1 VLDGTARPDD
11 AASALVT
18 MTGISKRFAGVQ
30 ACDGVDLSV
39 QPGEVRA
46 LLGENGAGKS
56 TLMNILAGVIT
67 DYEGTIRIAGHPRK
81 FRSPADAQTAG
92 IAMIH
97 QELDLVP
104 GLSVAE
110 NIFLGREPR
119 TRLRTVDAT
128 RMAAAAMAQLAEL
141 GVELDPN
148 RSVGSL
154 RVGEQQLVE
163 IAKALCSY
171 SGPQATLRRS
181 YSGPQ
186 ATLRRSYSGPQ
197 ATLRRP
203 YSGPQATLRPTDAK
217 VLVMDEPTAALADAE
232 VHLLFA
238 TIARLRERGVAV
250 IYISHRME
258 EIEEIA
264 DSATVMRNGRVAG
277 TVEPRT
283 ATRRDVIDLMVGRA
297 EEEQFGHDGGGQSS
311 MRGDVL
317 LEVRDLALQAKGHQ
331 PGRTDPDG
339 IDLTVHA
346 GEIVGLAGLMGAGRT
361 ELLET
366 LYGAAPPGRLTGT
379 VRLGGRPY
387 APSGPRAA
395 LARGVGF
402 VSEDRRRGGL
412 QLEHSV
418 GHNIVLTALRSLCTA
433 GIVRFGRERR
443 SVREQIEA
451 LAIKTTSAAVPVGTL
466 SGGNQQ
472 KVVFARQLLA
482 RPRLLLLDE
491 PTRGIDVGAKA
502 ELYRLLQNLAGDGIG
517 ILFASS
523 ELPELLGVCDRI
535 VVLRRGRVIADLPR
549 HRADQAAVLAAAM
562 GSAQEG
568 QP

>member
-1 VLDGTARPDD
+1 MPD
-11 AASALVT
+11 SSGALVT
-18 MTGISKRFAGVQ
+18 MTGITKRFAGVL
-30 ACDGVDLSV
+30 ACTDVDLTV
-39 QPGEVRA
+39 RPGEVRA

-56 TLMNILAGVIT
+56 TLMNVLAGVIT
-67 DYEGTIRIAGHPRK
+67 DHEGTITVAGRPHR
-81 FRSPADAQTAG
+81 FRGPADAQAAG

-104 GLSVAE
+104 ELSVAE

-119 TRLRTVDAT
+119 TRLRTVDVR
-128 RMAAAAMAQLAEL
+128 RMAAAAAAQLVEL

-148 RSVGSL
+148 RAVGSL

-163 IAKALCSY
+163 IAKALS
-171 SGPQATLRRS
+171 TETR
-181 YSGPQ
+181 
-186 ATLRRSYSGPQ
+186 
-197 ATLRRP
+197 
-203 YSGPQATLRPTDAK
+203 
-217 VLVMDEPTAALADAE
+217 VLIMDEPTAALADAE
-232 VHLLFA
+232 VRLLFA
-238 TIARLRERGVAV
+238 TISRLRERGVA
-250 IYISHRME
+250 ILYISHRME

-264 DSATVMRNGRVAG
+264 DGATVMRNGQVAG
-277 TVEPRT
+277 TVDPRST
-283 ATRRDVIDLMVGRA
+283 SRQEVIELMVGRA
-297 EEEQFGHDGGGQSS
+297 EDEQFGTDGDATAGP
-311 MRGDVL
+311 VL
-317 LEVRDLALQAKGHQ
+317 LEVRDLAVQAKGRQ
-331 PGRTDPDG
+331 SGRTDPAG
-339 IDLTVHA
+339 IDLTVRA

-366 LYGAAPPGRLTGT
+366 LYGAAPPGRRTGS
-379 VRLGGRPY
+379 VQLDGRDY

-402 VSEDRRRGGL
+402 VSEDRRRSGL
-412 QLEHSV
+412 QLQHPV

-433 GIVRFGRERR
+433 GVVRPGRERR
-443 SVREQIEA
+443 AVHEQVAA
-451 LAIKTTSAAVPVGTL
+451 LGIKAASPAVPVGTL

-502 ELYRLLQNLAGDGIG
+502 ELYRLLRTLADDGLG

-535 VVLRRGRVIADLPR
+535 VVLRGGKVVADMPR
-549 HRADQAAVLAAAM
+549 HRASQGAVLAAAM
-562 GSAQEG
+562 GSTPKG
-568 QP
+568 QA

>member
-1 VLDGTARPDD
+1 MGDG
-11 AASALVT
+11 ASALVT
-18 MTGISKRFAGVQ
+18 MAGISKRFAGVQ
-30 ACDGVDLSV
+30 ACVDVDLSV
-39 QPGEVRA
+39 RPGEVRA

-67 DYEGTIRIAGHPRK
+67 DHEGTISIDGRPCR
-81 FRSPADAQTAG
+81 FRGPGDAQAAG

-110 NIFLGREPR
+110 NMFLGREPR
-119 TRLRTVDAT
+119 TRLRTVDAR
-128 RMAAAAMAQLAEL
+128 RMADAATAQLTEL

-163 IAKALCSY
+163 IAKALS
-171 SGPQATLRRS
+171 
-181 YSGPQ
+181 
-186 ATLRRSYSGPQ
+186 
-197 ATLRRP
+197 
-203 YSGPQATLRPTDAK
+203 TDAR

-232 VHLLFA
+232 VRLLFS
-238 TIARLRERGVAV
+238 TITRLSERGVAI

-264 DSATVMRNGRVAG
+264 DRATVMRNGRVAG
-277 TVEPRT
+277 TVDPRR
-283 ATRRDVIDLMVGRA
+283 ATRQDVIELMVGRA
-297 EEEQFGHDGGGQSS
+297 EDEQFGAESAAATGQ
-311 MRGDVL
+311 VL
-317 LEVRDLALQAKGHQ
+317 LEVRDLALQPAGHLA
-331 PGRTDPDG
+331 GRTDPAG

-379 VRLGGRPY
+379 MRLDGKPY
-387 APSGPRAA
+387 VPSRPRAA

-418 GHNIVLTALRSLCTA
+418 G
-433 GIVRFGRERR
+433 
-443 SVREQIEA
+443 
-451 LAIKTTSAAVPVGTL
+451 
-466 SGGNQQ
+466 
-472 KVVFARQLLA
+472 
-482 RPRLLLLDE
+482 
-491 PTRGIDVGAKA
+491 
-502 ELYRLLQNLAGDGIG
+502 
-517 ILFASS
+517 
-523 ELPELLGVCDRI
+523 
-535 VVLRRGRVIADLPR
+535 
-549 HRADQAAVLAAAM
+549 
-562 GSAQEG
+562 
-568 QP
+568 

>member
-1 VLDGTARPDD
+1 MRGITKRFGGVLACDD
-11 AASALVT
+11 AE
-18 MTGISKRFAGVQ
+18 
-30 ACDGVDLSV
+30 LSV
-39 QPGEVRA
+39 RAGEVRA

-56 TLMNILAGVIT
+56 TLMNVLAGVIT
-67 DYEGTIRIAGHPRK
+67 DHEGSITVAGRPCR
-81 FRSPADAQTAG
+81 FRGPADAQAAG

-119 TRLRTVDAT
+119 TRLRTVDT
-128 RMAAAAMAQLAEL
+128 RRMAAAARAQLAEL
-141 GVELDPN
+141 GVDLDPN
-148 RSVGSL
+148 RAVGSL

-163 IAKALCSY
+163 IAKALLSNAL
-171 SGPQATLRRS
+171 S
-181 YSGPQ
+181 
-186 ATLRRSYSGPQ
+186 
-197 ATLRRP
+197 
-203 YSGPQATLRPTDAK
+203 TDAR

-232 VHLLFA
+232 VRLLFA
-238 TIARLRERGVAV
+238 TITRLRERGVAI

-264 DSATVMRNGRVAG
+264 DRATVMRNGRVAG
-277 TVEPRT
+277 TVDPRT
-283 ATRRDVIDLMVGRA
+283 ATRREVIELMVGRA
-297 EEEQFGHDGGGQSS
+297 EDEQFGHAATTDHGQ
-311 MRGDVL
+311 VL
-317 LEVRDLALQAKGHQ
+317 LEVRDLAVHAGRPR
-331 PGRTDPDG
+331 PGRTDPAG
-339 IDLTVHA
+339 IDLTVGA

-366 LYGAAPPGRLTGT
+366 LYGAAPVGRLAGS
-379 VRLGGRPY
+379 VRLEGRPY

-402 VSEDRRRGGL
+402 VPEDRRGSGL
-412 QLEHSV
+412 QLDHSV
-418 GHNIVLTALRSLCTA
+418 GHNIALTALRSLCTA
-433 GIVRFGRERR
+433 GVVRARRERR

-451 LAIKTTSAAVPVGTL
+451 LAIRAASATVAVGTL

-491 PTRGIDVGAKA
+491 PTRGIDIGAKA
-502 ELYRLLQNLAGDGIG
+502 ELYRLLQRLAGEGIG

-535 VVLRRGRVIADLPR
+535 VVLRGGRVVADLPR
-549 HRADQAAVLAAAM
+549 HRADQATVLAAAM
-562 GSAQEG
+562 GSTQEARA
-568 QP
+568 

>member
-1 VLDGTARPDD
+1 MRGITKRFGGVLACDD
-11 AASALVT
+11 AE
-18 MTGISKRFAGVQ
+18 
-30 ACDGVDLSV
+30 LSV
-39 QPGEVRA
+39 RAGEVRA

-56 TLMNILAGVIT
+56 TLMNVLAGVIT
-67 DYEGTIRIAGHPRK
+67 DHEGGITVAGRPCR
-81 FRSPADAQTAG
+81 FRGPADAQAAG

-119 TRLRTVDAT
+119 TRLRTVDT
-128 RMAAAAMAQLAEL
+128 RKMAAAARAQLAEL
-141 GVELDPN
+141 GVDLDPS
-148 RSVGSL
+148 RAVGSL

-163 IAKALCSY
+163 IAKALLSNAL
-171 SGPQATLRRS
+171 STAAR
-181 YSGPQ
+181 
-186 ATLRRSYSGPQ
+186 
-197 ATLRRP
+197 
-203 YSGPQATLRPTDAK
+203 

-232 VHLLFA
+232 VRLLFA
-238 TIARLRERGVAV
+238 TITRLRERGVAI

-264 DSATVMRNGRVAG
+264 DRATVMRNGRVAG
-277 TVEPRT
+277 TVDPRT
-283 ATRRDVIDLMVGRA
+283 ATRREVIELMVGRA
-297 EEEQFGHDGGGQSS
+297 EDEQFGHAATTDHGQ
-311 MRGDVL
+311 VL
-317 LEVRDLALQAKGHQ
+317 LEVRDLAVHAGRPR
-331 PGRTDPDG
+331 PGRTDPAG
-339 IDLTVHA
+339 IDLTVGA

-366 LYGAAPPGRLTGT
+366 LYGAAPVGRLTGS
-379 VRLGGRPY
+379 VRLEGRPY

-402 VSEDRRRGGL
+402 VPEDRRGSGL
-412 QLEHSV
+412 QLDHSV
-418 GHNIVLTALRSLCTA
+418 GHNIALTALRSLCTA
-433 GIVRFGRERR
+433 GVVRARRERR

-451 LAIKTTSAAVPVGTL
+451 LAIRAASATVAVGTL

-491 PTRGIDVGAKA
+491 PTRGIDIGAKA
-502 ELYRLLQNLAGDGIG
+502 ELYRLLQRLAGEGIG

-535 VVLRRGRVIADLPR
+535 VVLRGGRVVADLPR
-549 HRADQAAVLAAAM
+549 HRADQATVLAAAM
-562 GSAQEG
+562 GSAQG
-568 QP
+568 AGA

>member
-1 VLDGTARPDD
+1 VVPDS
-11 AASALVT
+11 AGALVT
-18 MTGISKRFAGVQ
+18 MSGITKRFGGVL
-30 ACDGVDLSV
+30 ACDDVELSV
-39 QPGEVRA
+39 QAGEVRA

-56 TLMNILAGVIT
+56 TLMNVLAGVIT
-67 DYEGTIRIAGHPRK
+67 DHEGTITVAGTPCR
-81 FRSPADAQTAG
+81 FRGPADAQAAG

-119 TRLRTVDAT
+119 TRLRTVDT
-128 RMAAAAMAQLAEL
+128 RRMAAAARAQLAEL
-141 GVELDPN
+141 GLELDPH

-163 IAKALCSY
+163 IAKALS
-171 SGPQATLRRS
+171 
-181 YSGPQ
+181 
-186 ATLRRSYSGPQ
+186 
-197 ATLRRP
+197 
-203 YSGPQATLRPTDAK
+203 TDAR

-232 VHLLFA
+232 VRLLFA
-238 TIARLRERGVAV
+238 TIARLHERGVAI

-264 DSATVMRNGRVAG
+264 DRATVMRNGRVAG
-277 TVEPRT
+277 TVDPRT
-283 ATRRDVIDLMVGRA
+283 ATRQDVIELMVGRA
-297 EEEQFGHDGGGQSS
+297 EDEQFGHTAGAD
-311 MRGDVL
+311 RGRVL
-317 LEVRDLALQAKGHQ
+317 LEVRGLAVHASGHR
-331 PGRTDPDG
+331 PGRTDPAG
-339 IDLTVHA
+339 IDLTVDE

-366 LYGAAPPGRLTGT
+366 LYGAGRPGRLTGT
-379 VRLGGRPY
+379 VRLAGRPY
-387 APSGPRAA
+387 APAGPRSA

-402 VSEDRRRGGL
+402 VPEDRRGAGL

-418 GHNIVLTALRSLCTA
+418 GHNIALTALRSLCTA
-433 GIVRFGRERR
+433 GVVRARRERR
-443 SVREQIEA
+443 SVREQIAA
-451 LAIKTTSAAVPVGTL
+451 LAIRTPSPAVPVGTL

-491 PTRGIDVGAKA
+491 PTRGIDIGAKA
-502 ELYRLLQNLAGDGIG
+502 ELYRLLQRLAGEGIG

-535 VVLRRGRVIADLPR
+535 VVLRRGRVVADLPR

-562 GSAQEG
+562 GTARGDARGDEV
-568 QP
+568 

>member
-1 VLDGTARPDD
+1 VVPDS
-11 AASALVT
+11 AGALVT
-18 MTGISKRFAGVQ
+18 MSGITKRFGGVL
-30 ACDGVDLSV
+30 ACDDVELSV
-39 QPGEVRA
+39 QAGEVRA

-56 TLMNILAGVIT
+56 TLMNVLAGVIT
-67 DYEGTIRIAGHPRK
+67 DHEGTITVAGTPCR
-81 FRSPADAQTAG
+81 FRGPADAQAAG

-119 TRLRTVDAT
+119 TRLRTVDT
-128 RMAAAAMAQLAEL
+128 RRMAAAARAQLAEL
-141 GVELDPN
+141 GVELDPH

-163 IAKALCSY
+163 IAKALS
-171 SGPQATLRRS
+171 
-181 YSGPQ
+181 
-186 ATLRRSYSGPQ
+186 
-197 ATLRRP
+197 
-203 YSGPQATLRPTDAK
+203 TDAR

-232 VHLLFA
+232 VRLLFA
-238 TIARLRERGVAV
+238 TIARLRERGVAI

-264 DSATVMRNGRVAG
+264 DRATVMRNGRVAG
-277 TVEPRT
+277 TVDPRT
-283 ATRRDVIDLMVGRA
+283 ATRQDVIELMVGRA
-297 EEEQFGHDGGGQSS
+297 EDEQFGHTAGAD
-311 MRGDVL
+311 RGRVL
-317 LEVRDLALQAKGHQ
+317 LEVRGLAVHASGHR
-331 PGRTDPDG
+331 PGRTDPAG
-339 IDLTVHA
+339 IDLTVDE

-366 LYGAAPPGRLTGT
+366 LYGAGRPGRLTGT
-379 VRLGGRPY
+379 VRLAGRPY
-387 APSGPRAA
+387 APAGPRAA

-402 VSEDRRRGGL
+402 VPEDRRGAGL
-412 QLEHSV
+412 QLLHPV
-418 GHNIVLTALRSLCTA
+418 GHNIALTALRSLCTA
-433 GIVRFGRERR
+433 GVVRARRERR
-443 SVREQIEA
+443 SVREQIAA
-451 LAIKTTSAAVPVGTL
+451 LAIRTPSATVPVGTL

-491 PTRGIDVGAKA
+491 PTRGIDIGAKA
-502 ELYRLLQNLAGDGIG
+502 ELYRLLKRLAGEGIG

-535 VVLRRGRVIADLPR
+535 VVLRRGRVVADLPR

-562 GSAQEG
+562 GSARGEQG
-568 QP
+568 

>member
-1 VLDGTARPDD
+1 MEHLSLGSSRSGKCFHRRTEEHVLDGTARPDD
-11 AASALVT
+11 RGAAVVT
-18 MTGISKRFAGVQ
+18 MTGINKRFAGVQ
-30 ACDGVDLSV
+30 ACTGVDLSV
-39 QPGEVRA
+39 RPGEIRA

-56 TLMNILAGVIT
+56 TLMNVLAGVIT
-67 DYEGTIRIAGHPRK
+67 DYEGTISIEGRPRR
-81 FRSPADAQTAG
+81 FRGPADAQAAG

-110 NIFLGREPR
+110 NIFLGRESR
-119 TRLRTVDAT
+119 TRLRTVDTT
-128 RMAAAAMAQLAEL
+128 RMAAAAAAQLAEL
-141 GVELDPN
+141 GVELDP
-148 RSVGSL
+148 RRAVGSL

-163 IAKALCSY
+163 IAKALCSH
-171 SGPQATLRRS
+171 SGRK
-181 YSGPQ
+181 
-186 ATLRRSYSGPQ
+186 
-197 ATLRRP
+197 RP
-203 YSGPQATLRPTDAK
+203 G

-232 VHLLFA
+232 VRLLFA
-238 TIARLRERGVAV
+238 TITRLRERGVAV

-264 DSATVMRNGRVAG
+264 DRATGMRNGRVAG
-277 TVEPRT
+277 TVDPR
-283 ATRRDVIDLMVGRA
+283 AAGRQDVINLMVGQA
-297 EEEQFGHDGGGQSS
+297 EDQQFGHGTDEPPSD
-311 MRGDVL
+311 RGELL
-317 LEVRDLALQAKGHQ
+317 LEVRDLALHAHGHR
-331 PGRTDPDG
+331 PGRTDPTG

-366 LYGAAPPGRLTGT
+366 LYGAAPRGRRTGT
-379 VRLGGRPY
+379 VRLEGRPY

-402 VSEDRRRGGL
+402 VPEDRRRGGL

-418 GHNIVLTALRSLCTA
+418 GNNIVLTALRSLCTA

-451 LAIKTTSAAVPVGTL
+451 VAIKTPSAAVPVGTL

-491 PTRGIDVGAKA
+491 PTRGIDIGAKA
-502 ELYRLLQNLAGDGIG
+502 ELYRLLQRLADDGLG

-535 VVLRRGRVIADLPR
+535 VVLRGGQVVADMPR
-549 HRADQAAVLAAAM
+549 HDADQAGILSAAM
-562 GSAQEG
+562 GSAEAQA
-568 QP
+568 

>member
-1 VLDGTARPDD
+1 VVAESSG
-11 AASALVT
+11 ALVT
-18 MTGISKRFAGVQ
+18 MSGITKRFGGVL
-30 ACDGVDLSV
+30 ACDDVELAVGA
-39 QPGEVRA
+39 GEVRA

-56 TLMNILAGVIT
+56 TLMNVLAGVIT
-67 DYEGTIRIAGHPRK
+67 DHEGTITVAGTPCR
-81 FRSPADAQTAG
+81 FRSPADAQAAG

-119 TRLRTVDAT
+119 TRLRTVDAR
-128 RMAAAAMAQLAEL
+128 RMAAAARAQLAEL

-163 IAKALCSY
+163 IAKAL
-171 SGPQATLRRS
+171 RS
-181 YSGPQ
+181 
-186 ATLRRSYSGPQ
+186 
-197 ATLRRP
+197 
-203 YSGPQATLRPTDAK
+203 YSGPQATLRPTDAR

-232 VHLLFA
+232 VRLLFA
-238 TIARLRERGVAV
+238 TIARLRERGVAI

-264 DSATVMRNGRVAG
+264 DRATVMRNGRVAG
-277 TVEPRT
+277 TVDPRT
-283 ATRRDVIDLMVGRA
+283 ATRQDVIELMVGRA
-297 EEEQFGHDGGGQSS
+297 EDEQFGHAAGAD
-311 MRGDVL
+311 RGRVL
-317 LEVRDLALQAKGHQ
+317 LDVRDLAVHASGHR
-331 PGRTDPDG
+331 PGRTDPAG
-339 IDLTVHA
+339 IDLTVDE

-366 LYGAAPPGRLTGT
+366 LYGAGPRGRLTGT
-379 VRLGGRPY
+379 VRLEGRPY
-387 APSGPRAA
+387 SPSGPRAA

-402 VSEDRRRGGL
+402 VPEDRRGAGL

-418 GHNIVLTALRSLCTA
+418 GHNIALTALRSLCTA
-433 GIVRFGRERR
+433 GVVRARRERR
-443 SVREQIEA
+443 SVREQIA
-451 LAIKTTSAAVPVGTL
+451 TLAIRTPSATVPVGTL

-491 PTRGIDVGAKA
+491 PTRGIDIGAKA
-502 ELYRLLQNLAGDGIG
+502 ELYRLLQRLAGEGIG

-535 VVLRRGRVIADLPR
+535 VVLRRGRVVADLPR
-549 HRADQAAVLAAAM
+549 DRADQASVLAAAM
-562 GSAQEG
+562 GGRA
-568 QP
+568 

>member
-1 VLDGTARPDD
+1 VPDD
-11 AASALVT
+11 AGALVT
-18 MTGISKRFAGVQ
+18 MSGITKRFGGVL
-30 ACDGVDLSV
+30 ACDDAELSV
-39 QPGEVRA
+39 RAGEVRA

-56 TLMNILAGVIT
+56 TLMNVLAGVIT
-67 DYEGTIRIAGHPRK
+67 DHDGTITVAGRPCR
-81 FRSPADAQTAG
+81 FRSPADAQAAG

-104 GLSVAE
+104 GLSVSE

-119 TRLRTVDAT
+119 TRLRTVDT
-128 RMAAAAMAQLAEL
+128 RRMAAAARSQLAEL
-141 GVELDPN
+141 GVDLDPN

-163 IAKALCSY
+163 IAKALLSNAL
-171 SGPQATLRRS
+171 S
-181 YSGPQ
+181 
-186 ATLRRSYSGPQ
+186 
-197 ATLRRP
+197 
-203 YSGPQATLRPTDAK
+203 TDAR

-232 VHLLFA
+232 VRLLFA
-238 TIARLRERGVAV
+238 TIARLRERGVAI

-264 DSATVMRNGRVAG
+264 DRATVMRNGRVAG
-277 TVEPRT
+277 TVDPRT
-283 ATRRDVIDLMVGRA
+283 ATRRDVIELMVGRA
-297 EEEQFGHDGGGQSS
+297 EDEQFGHAPAAGHGK
-311 MRGDVL
+311 VL
-317 LEVRDLALQAKGHQ
+317 LEVRDLAVRASGHR
-331 PGRTDPDG
+331 PGRTDPAG
-339 IDLTVHA
+339 IDLTVGE

-366 LYGAAPPGRLTGT
+366 LYGAAPGGRRTGS
-379 VRLGGRPY
+379 VRLDGRRY

-402 VSEDRRRGGL
+402 VPEDRRGSGL
-412 QLEHSV
+412 QLDHSV
-418 GHNIVLTALRSLCTA
+418 GHNIALTALRSLCTA
-433 GIVRFGRERR
+433 GVVRARRERR
-443 SVREQIEA
+443 SVREQISA
-451 LAIKTTSAAVPVGTL
+451 LAIRTASATVPVGTL

-491 PTRGIDVGAKA
+491 PTRGIDIGAKA
-502 ELYRLLQNLAGDGIG
+502 ELYRLLQRLAGEGIG

-535 VVLRRGRVIADLPR
+535 VVLRRGRVVADLPR
-549 HRADQAAVLAAAM
+549 HRADQASVLAAAM
-562 GSAQEG
+562 GGRA
-568 QP
+568 